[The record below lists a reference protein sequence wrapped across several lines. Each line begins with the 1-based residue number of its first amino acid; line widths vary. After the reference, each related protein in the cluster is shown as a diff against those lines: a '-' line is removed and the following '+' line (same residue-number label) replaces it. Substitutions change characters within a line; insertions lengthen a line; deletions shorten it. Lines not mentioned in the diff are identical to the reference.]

1 MYKKTMASQI
11 KPSVWIGKNGI
22 NDGLLENIKNQLM
35 KRKVVKI
42 KLQKS
47 IKDNFLIDEF
57 LEKLK
62 KKIGDVEILDQRGRT
77 LTIGLNK

>member
-1 MYKKTMASQI
+1 M
-11 KPSVWIGKNGI
+11 WIGKNGI